1 MQQVNYFLGTVS
13 ILTAIA
19 ASTPS
24 TATHVSPLAQ
34 SIQVAQANTNCRQVI
49 TENTLP
55 FYLILPA
62 NREEQR
68 AIARNLAPREQ
79 VGLANGATTV
89 RGGDGELY
97 LRVYFPYN
105 RANPDYGY
113 VPARFQN
120 RSGTLTST
128 LGQCSNPKRMW

>member
-1 MQQVNYFLGTVS
+1 MQRVNYFLGAFS
-13 ILTAIA
+13 SLMAIA
-19 ASTPS
+19 
-24 TATHVSPLAQ
+24 VSPPSIATDLTTSIS
-34 SIQVAQANTNCRQVI
+34 SIQIAQTNTNCRQVI
-49 TENTLP
+49 TENSLP

-62 NREEQR
+62 NRTEQA
-68 AIARNLAPREQ
+68 AINRNLAPGEQ
-79 VGLANGATTV
+79 VGLANGATTI
-89 RGGDGELY
+89 RGGGGELY

-128 LGQCSNPKRMW
+128 LGYCGRRAMW